1 VSPEAAPRPVQ
12 VTPFP
17 NGELGIV
24 WSDGQESYY
33 DGHAL
38 RCACPCAT
46 CVNEITGEKMLR
58 DETVPA
64 DVHPQTIRPVGN
76 YGLSIEWSDGHDKGI
91 YTFRQLRSLI
101 P

>member
-1 VSPEAAPRPVQ
+1 MSDAGGPRPVH

-33 DGHAL
+33 SGHAL

-46 CVNEITGEKMLR
+46 CVNEVTGEKMLE
-58 DETVPA
+58 DDSVPQ
-64 DVHPQTIRPVGN
+64 DVRPQTLRPVGN
-76 YGLSIEWSDGHDKGI
+76 YGISIEWSDGHDTGI
-91 YTFRQLRSLI
+91 YTFEHLRSLSR
-101 P
+101 